1 MSEGE
6 LVEMADS
13 DEIYRDPQQPYTQ
26 RLLSAIP
33 RGWQGRAVQPHA
45 SD

>member
-1 MSEGE
+1 MVMNNGE

-13 DEIYRDPQQPYTQ
+13 DEIYRAPKAPYTQ

-33 RGWQGRAVQPHA
+33 RGWQPAAGTAG
-45 SD
+45 